1 MHSVGDLTIM
11 DMKCLFVCLF
21 LFLFFA
27 AFVLNI
33 VGITVEMLALTH
45 VDLHVKC
52 PFVSDFNQIGI

>member
-1 MHSVGDLTIM
+1 VHSVGDLTIM
-11 DMKCLFVCLF
+11 DMKCLF
-21 LFLFFA
+21 FFCA

-33 VGITVEMLALTH
+33 VGITVDMLALTH